1 MKLEL
6 YKSNSSFN
14 TINKNLILLDTLEIH
29 LKQNANLLSTQIIIH
44 NDDKLKELNYAV
56 MLNRSY
62 FVQVQTLNNN
72 KFLLLNLDEDVLET
86 YKQQILDS
94 SQDVIEKSTPGNVK
108 QSNVS
113 YETTSKKFN
122 SDKTID
128 TSKNTIIMAT
138 SGENFYNKNDAN
150 N

>member
-1 MKLEL
+1 MKLQL
-6 YKSNSSFN
+6 YKSNSIFN
-14 TINKNLILLDTLEIH
+14 TINKDLTLLDTLEIH

-44 NDDKLKELNYAV
+44 NNDKLKELNYAT

-72 KFLLLNLDEDVLET
+72 KFLLLTLNEDVLET

-94 SQDVIEKSTPGNVK
+94 SQDVIEKSTAGNVK

-113 YETTSKKFN
+113 SNTITKVYN
-122 SDKTID
+122 SDTTIQD
-128 TSKNTIIMAT
+128 GSTIIIET
-138 SGENFYNKNDAN
+138 SGESFYKKEDIH
-150 N
+150 